1 MLCTICWSVVGLREF
16 NVVIEYQNFDVK
28 LIRVIGH
35 KSQAQ
40 IPQVKYGFMLWPI
53 DFTRTHAYE
62 GLKVITLSVIIPFW
76 TWDGMWRWGIGRL
89 SLRIKKM
96 K

>member
-1 MLCTICWSVVGLREF
+1 MQSTSPGSSHSLPAYNSERVLCTICWSVVGLREF

-40 IPQVKYGFMLWPI
+40 IPQVKDGFML
-53 DFTRTHAYE
+53 
-62 GLKVITLSVIIPFW
+62 
-76 TWDGMWRWGIGRL
+76 
-89 SLRIKKM
+89 
-96 K
+96 